1 MFEWILFVCVLAQD
15 QAVRC
20 TAMVAPSEAVCILK
34 RDEIVARYTPVAAMC
49 FPKEKEKNDDTTGVC
64 RDAT

>member
-34 RDEIVARYTPVAAMC
+34 RAEIRAMQGPVAAMC
-49 FPKEKEKNDDTTGVC
+49 FIKQEEKSDE
-64 RDAT
+64 